1 MYSDIPDKN
10 ATVSPR
16 GWLFYDAACPLCAR
30 WAERSRGLLRRR
42 RIELL
47 PLQGDGVA
55 GRLGIPETDLLK
67 EMRFLTR
74 AGELSGGAAAAVR
87 IARQFWWGWPLFA
100 LTRLPGV
107 MPLLTRLYR
116 GIARQRT
123 CDAGI
128 CRVRRPVA
136 SSIWR

>member
-10 ATVSPR
+10 ATEGPR

-67 EMRFLTR
+67 EMRFLI
-74 AGELSGGAAAAVR
+74 GLFHPPFIHNVILPFLGVVGA
-87 IARQFWWGWPLFA
+87 
-100 LTRLPGV
+100 
-107 MPLLTRLYR
+107 
-116 GIARQRT
+116 
-123 CDAGI
+123 
-128 CRVRRPVA
+128 
-136 SSIWR
+136 S